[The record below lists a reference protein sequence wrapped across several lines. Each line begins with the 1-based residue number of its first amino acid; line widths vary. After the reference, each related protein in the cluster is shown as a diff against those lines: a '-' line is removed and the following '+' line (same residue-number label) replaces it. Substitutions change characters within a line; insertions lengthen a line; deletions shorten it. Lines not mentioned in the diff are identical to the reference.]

1 MGFTYKKLTE
11 NKGDVRMFGPVQHWI
26 VGDDVAVDRHLAG
39 LHHFFGQNAPQLYR
53 WSIQKTMKELLLLGL
68 APHGLDDVLGGKRF
82 NKNSFLLF

>member
-39 LHHFFGQNAPQLYR
+39 LHNFFGQNAPQLYR
-53 WSIQKTMKELLLLGL
+53 WSIQKALKELLLLGL
-68 APHGLDDVLGGKRF
+68 ASNGLDDVLGSF
-82 NKNSFLLF
+82 NEYSILLL